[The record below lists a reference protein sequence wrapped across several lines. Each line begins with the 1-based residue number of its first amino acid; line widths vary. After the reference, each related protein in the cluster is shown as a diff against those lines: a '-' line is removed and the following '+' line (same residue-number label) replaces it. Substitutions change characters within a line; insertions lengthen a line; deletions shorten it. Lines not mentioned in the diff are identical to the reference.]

1 MKDQRYIRLSRLEN
15 TIFWIKEA
23 KRGFVRFIETLL
35 KRIIT
40 VAWFFNALEKFD
52 WRHWTLAAPSHEVS
66 TFQQPRKLSRPIDHF
81 SLSF

>member
-1 MKDQRYIRLSRLEN
+1 MIRLSRLEN
-15 TIFWIKEA
+15 KIFWIKEA
-23 KRGFVRFIETLL
+23 KKDSYGYRNIVRE
-35 KRIIT
+35 RIMT
-40 VAWFFNALEKFD
+40 VAWFFNVLEKFD

>member
-1 MKDQRYIRLSRLEN
+1 MIRLLRLEN
-15 TIFWIKEA
+15 KIFWIKEA
-23 KRGFVRFIETLL
+23 KKRIRTVIETLL
-35 KRIIT
+35 ERIMT
-40 VAWFFNALEKFD
+40 VAWFFNVLEKFD